1 MVDLK
6 ALLTSKKELAARLI
20 ALGIFG
26 ELANLI
32 IFLTGT
38 ENHEAPDDI
47 EEEGDLEEDVTT
59 ESPLVQD
66 VEQHLRHDMRVHLFL
81 IIAFAIVAIVT
92 FLLYLVDCCKQKD
105 IFEGIMSENENWK
118 SEAKELNKKMDEFKN
133 QMETMKMDVLEDLEG
148 NLFGN
153 RGKVAEDCNEKEE
166 LNNND
171 ENDKN
176 TELILTPKQ
185 VKVFIIIFGG
195 HKAKGVTIS
204 DRKRL
209 PLF

>member
-38 ENHEAPDDI
+38 ENHEALDDI
-47 EEEGDLEEDVTT
+47 EEEEGDLEEDVTT
-59 ESPLVQD
+59 ENPLVQNAD
-66 VEQHLRHDMRVHLFL
+66 QHLRHDMRVHLFL
-81 IIAFAIVAIVT
+81 IIAFAIVATVT

-105 IFEGIMSENENWK
+105 IFEGIVSENENWK
-118 SEAKELNKKMDEFKN
+118 SEAKVLNKKMDEFKS
-133 QMETMKMDVLEDLEG
+133 QLETMKMDVLEDLEG

-153 RGKVAEDCNEKEE
+153 RGKVAEDCDEE

-171 ENDKN
+171 MDVKN
-176 TELILTPKQ
+176 TELIMTPKQ

-195 HKAKGVTIS
+195 HKAKGLTIS
-204 DRKRL
+204 DRKRF